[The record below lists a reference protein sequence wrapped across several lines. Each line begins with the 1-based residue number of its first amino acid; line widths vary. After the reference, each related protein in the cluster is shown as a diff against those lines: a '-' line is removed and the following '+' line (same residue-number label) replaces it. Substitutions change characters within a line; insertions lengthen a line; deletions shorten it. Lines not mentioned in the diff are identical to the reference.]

1 MSRPSKQRRIMIRL
15 SHSKAPAQARPSA
28 GARRPAGGDEQP
40 HWTVRFVFG
49 VYLLAIVWTSVTYAA
64 GHGFAASPMVAA
76 EVPMRSNFTSSL
88 TSSLTSKFTPGEPLN
103 VPAYVQTAARAAGV
117 NPRIAEWIV
126 SHESRHHPDALGDNG
141 QSRGIWQINRVYH
154 PDVSD
159 ACAYDVRCSTDWSLR
174 RIQDGYVNE
183 WTTWK
188 YCREWYADCP
198 F

>member
-1 MSRPSKQRRIMIRL
+1 MSRPSKQRRIIIRL
-15 SHSKAPAQARPSA
+15 SHRKAPAQARPSVR
-28 GARRPAGGDEQP
+28 ARGSAGGDEQP
-40 HWTVRFVFG
+40 HWTVRFLFG

-64 GHGFAASPMVAA
+64 GHGFAASPMTAA
-76 EVPMRSNFTSSL
+76 ELPMRSN
-88 TSSLTSKFTPGEPLN
+88 FTPGEPLN

-126 SHESRHHPDALGDNG
+126 SHESRHHPYALGDNG

-154 PDVSD
+154 PEVSD
-159 ACAYDVRCSTDWSLR
+159 ACAYDVQCSTDWSLR

-188 YCREWYADCP
+188 YCREWYDDCP